1 MPLSNNAFRK
11 EAFFKV
17 LSVSHGLVASKV
29 NHGVS
34 FLPCVKASE
43 AALAMASNVGI
54 VNDVLK
60 RFLLKY
66 NKQWNTKVAHN
77 LVGKTSREAATIF
90 LQDYG
95 LPLSVK
101 ELMDM
106 ITRLFSDQWYNIKA
120 FPCANRLIKHLS
132 SNGVPMALASNP
144 PKLNMEGKI
153 SDHHGWKE
161 SFLAIVGGDDVIN
174 GKQSPDIFPKAAK
187 RINTEPSNYLVI
199 EDSL

>member
-1 MPLSNNAFRK
+1 MEIATVFR
-11 EAFFKV
+11 
-17 LSVSHGLVASKV
+17 
-29 NHGVS
+29 S
-34 FLPCVKASE
+34 FH
-43 AALAMASNVGI
+43 VGI